1 MSEWDYYFELA
12 DAWLYWLSVQLDY
25 ELGMFDND
33 FGALDTMYSE
43 DELRSIR

>member
-25 ELGMFDND
+25 ELGVFDNGD
-33 FGALDTMYSE
+33 Y
-43 DELRSIR
+43 